1 MLGWMVA
8 RLGVAHGRPTV
19 VLGPTDLDTGL
30 RKKGAREKGRSAK
43 GQRPAGRAPDAKVV
57 TCGGGAGKSGGRMRR
72 RVGKK
77 SRESDAVRDRE
88 RETTVRESGLRREG
102 VRTMGMVG
110 PVDE

>member
-1 MLGWMVA
+1 MLAWMVA
-8 RLGVAHGRPTV
+8 RLRVTHGRPTV

-72 RVGKK
+72 RVVEK
-77 SRESDAVRDRE
+77 SRESGAVRDIGRE
-88 RETTVRESGLRREG
+88 RLRR
-102 VRTMGMVG
+102 
-110 PVDE
+110 D